1 MGLLVAAAAVLLG
14 VARAGVPPIV
24 FYLAL
29 AGYFVAAVYWIRTQY
44 LDSRD
49 GQMWVLSAKAIVG
62 AVVWLAILVPVA
74 SRYNSSLAAL
84 FALYVFWLAGSA
96 VLTRLRNTRTERGDG
111 FFKKQSTR
119 AIYGLITTGAGL
131 LLVLAGVDH
140 IGSRIGRSLNIG
152 VLVAAVVGVFAML
165 AVGVNLLSESAIRRQ
180 QRQSV
185 RRITILGVLGVV
197 GLLGAGSI
205 APWLSKTPEV
215 WLVFV
220 ALFVLMVATASRT
233 HADAVIL
240 MALVAVLGV
249 TPEPEP
255 KPDAMTESA
264 SLRNLLSPSSPWGIP
279 TSPARVRRSTTKGPH
294 AAEMMPPSPNG
305 LGGRSRQ
312 TTPVRSLLI
321 LGLLRSRHGQRSS
334 RPVEGL
340 SRRRAQPCWSTGLRT
355 NPDRDDPTTRL
366 IGPQENGG
374 NMTQLDQWVQQRDSR
389 HLKPTMVAVSL
400 GGNDAGFA
408 TIGATCVHLA
418 TATIRNSCGSVLSIR

>member
-165 AVGVNLLSESAIRRQ
+165 AVGVNLLSEFSHPSPTAAERQANHDSGRARR
-180 QRQSV
+180 
-185 RRITILGVLGVV
+185 RRLARA
-197 GLLGAGSI
+197 AGSI

-220 ALFVLMVATASRT
+220 ALFVLMVATASA
-233 HADAVIL
+233 H
-240 MALVAVLGV
+240 
-249 TPEPEP
+249 P
-255 KPDAMTESA
+255 
-264 SLRNLLSPSSPWGIP
+264 
-279 TSPARVRRSTTKGPH
+279 
-294 AAEMMPPSPNG
+294 
-305 LGGRSRQ
+305 
-312 TTPVRSLLI
+312 
-321 LGLLRSRHGQRSS
+321 
-334 RPVEGL
+334 
-340 SRRRAQPCWSTGLRT
+340 RRRGHIDGARGSPGCHPRARAEAGRH
-355 NPDRDDPTTRL
+355 DPNR
-366 IGPQENGG
+366 
-374 NMTQLDQWVQQRDSR
+374 R
-389 HLKPTMVAVSL
+389 A
-400 GGNDAGFA
+400 
-408 TIGATCVHLA
+408 
-418 TATIRNSCGSVLSIR
+418 